1 MLYVIFV
8 HSHLYFKNPHLVTH
22 FFCLEHSFVH
32 IFVSTSHKASGS
44 LSAQKRKQQQE
55 NKWDC
60 YINWTLEHFRSSGC
74 LPPCAGHAEQYS
86 RLCRLGGG
94 SGFWL
99 WHGCL
104 KEGQQERV
112 ELQCMS
118 GGCVRNCSHFMRNL
132 YPRWYYKQ
140 SSSHFFPLST
150 SFCLYLTHP
159 HMLNLLCLCKK
170 YDLTPRPLSMLRWKC
185 RQMKM
190 LCILPTSNNTE
201 SASCSVMGG
210 VLFVFI

>member
-1 MLYVIFV
+1 MGLLYK
-8 HSHLYFKNPHLVTH
+8 LNTRTL
-22 FFCLEHSFVH
+22 
-32 IFVSTSHKASGS
+32 
-44 LSAQKRKQQQE
+44 QK
-55 NKWDC
+55 
-60 YINWTLEHFRSSGC
+60 FR
-74 LPPCAGHAEQYS
+74 LPPSLRWTCWAVQRVDSAGSEEARVFDCGMGVWKRVS
-86 RLCRLGGG
+86 RV
-94 SGFWL
+94 
-99 WHGCL
+99 
-104 KEGQQERV
+104 K
-112 ELQCMS
+112 LQCMS

-170 YDLTPRPLSMLRWKC
+170 YDLTPQPLSMLRWKC

>member
-1 MLYVIFV
+1 MGLLYK
-8 HSHLYFKNPHLVTH
+8 LNTRTL
-22 FFCLEHSFVH
+22 
-32 IFVSTSHKASGS
+32 
-44 LSAQKRKQQQE
+44 QK
-55 NKWDC
+55 
-60 YINWTLEHFRSSGC
+60 FR
-74 LPPCAGHAEQYS
+74 LPPSLRWTCWAVQRVDSAGSEEA
-86 RLCRLGGG
+86 RVFDCGMGVWKRVI
-94 SGFWL
+94 
-99 WHGCL
+99 
-104 KEGQQERV
+104 RV

-190 LCILPTSNNTE
+190 LCFFQPRITQSQLHAVWWAGFSLCLFRLHFTRWSWYYNLRILKKQAATFTPHIEEQLKDTYLDLRCNTSGL
-201 SASCSVMGG
+201 MGMQ
-210 VLFVFI
+210 FIS